1 MSFSLGNSLV
11 AETSIFGYW
20 LTSESIIQIENCGD
34 SLSGRIK
41 HIIVAEGVDPEII
54 LDNKNDNSELQSRP
68 LIGINLLEGF
78 DTRLDS
84 KNALKTRRIYNPKDG
99 RSYKSNLYL
108 LENSNL
114 KVEGCILFFCDGEA

>member
-99 RSYKSNLYL
+99 RSYKSNL
-108 LENSNL
+108 SFR
-114 KVEGCILFFCDGEA
+114 K